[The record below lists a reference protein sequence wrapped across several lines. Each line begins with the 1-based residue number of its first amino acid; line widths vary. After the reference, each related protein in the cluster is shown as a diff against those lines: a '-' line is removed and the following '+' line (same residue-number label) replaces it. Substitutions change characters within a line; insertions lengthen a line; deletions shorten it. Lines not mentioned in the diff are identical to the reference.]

1 MRVLITHDTDLH
13 FLVFIAN
20 LTNTKPEFKASLEFC
35 KYALLQLAHI
45 AHITHKKD
53 ISPVDC

>member
-1 MRVLITHDTDLH
+1 MFLITHDTDLH

-35 KYALLQLAHI
+35 KYALLQLAHK
-45 AHITHKKD
+45 AHITYRKD
-53 ISPVDC
+53 ISHVNC

>member
-1 MRVLITHDTDLH
+1 MFLITHDTDLY
-13 FLVFIAN
+13 FLVLIKN
-20 LTNTKPEFKASLEFC
+20 LTNTKLESKASLEFC